1 MKIRKLF
8 TILLLALFTMGPEVA
23 EVKSLDNVIAGEHRS
38 EQNKSRDAYRNPKE
52 TLEFFGIQSDMTVVE
67 VWPSGGWYTE
77 ILAPYLNKDGQ
88 YISASFDFNSDSAF
102 VQRVAKI
109 FLGKL
114 EKRPDL
120 YGNVKHGVLML
131 PDQIDVAE
139 PGSVDMV
146 LTFRNIHN
154 WMARGQERIA
164 INAFY
169 DILKPGGILGVVEHR
184 GNELVPQDPAS
195 KSGYVNETYMIEIAK
210 EAGFVLDRS
219 SEVNANPLDTKN
231 HTEGVWTLSPPYRD
245 QNDEQKEAL
254 SKIGESDRFTLRF
267 KKPE

>member
-1 MKIRKLF
+1 
-8 TILLLALFTMGPEVA
+8 
-23 EVKSLDNVIAGEHRS
+23 
-38 EQNKSRDAYRNPKE
+38 
-52 TLEFFGIQSDMTVVE
+52 
-67 VWPSGGWYTE
+67 
-77 ILAPYLNKDGQ
+77 
-88 YISASFDFNSDSAF
+88 
-102 VQRVAKI
+102 
-109 FLGKL
+109 
-114 EKRPDL
+114 
-120 YGNVKHGVLML
+120 ML

-184 GNELVPQDPAS
+184 GNESVPQDPAS

-231 HTEGVWTLSPPYRD
+231 HTEGVWTLSPTYRD